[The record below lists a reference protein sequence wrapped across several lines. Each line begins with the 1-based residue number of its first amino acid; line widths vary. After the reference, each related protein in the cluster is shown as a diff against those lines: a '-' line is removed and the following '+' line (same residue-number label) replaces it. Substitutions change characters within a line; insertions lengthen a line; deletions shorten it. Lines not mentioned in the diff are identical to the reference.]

1 MNIEA
6 MIPYAA
12 LALCAGLAVW
22 AMAERGRAERAAL
35 EARMLR
41 ERLDAGAAGAE
52 RSQSVAA
59 VGEALARFEA
69 QVAAV
74 ERARAEE
81 RGGLK
86 AQIDQL
92 LAASAATQAEARGL
106 SRALRR
112 GSGVQGRW
120 GEQML
125 RNVLELAGLR
135 AGTDFVEQ
143 ARLEAEGAAH
153 RPDVIVRL
161 PGGGGFVIDA
171 KCALTAFMEAG
182 DAEGEA
188 ARDAALARH
197 AQDVRAHVQALASRA
212 YWDKLGLSPDFVA
225 LFLPGDGLLAAAL
238 ERNPDLMTQAMER
251 RVILVT
257 PSTLFALCKAV
268 AYGWRVEQR
277 AEGAAEIAVLGREL
291 YKRLSVM
298 GGHALA
304 MGKALDAAVTRYNQ
318 FVGSLETQVLS
329 QARRFEDLGG
339 DHEGR
344 PIPEL
349 PPIETG
355 ARPLGKLAVV
365 LTPGGPEPT
374 SEA

>member
-6 MIPYAA
+6 MIPYAT

-41 ERLDAGAAGAE
+41 ERLDAGGAE
-52 RSQSVAA
+52 GDRALSATSVA
-59 VGEALARFEA
+59 EALARFEA

-92 LAASAATQAEARGL
+92 VAASAATQAEARGL

-143 ARLEAEGAAH
+143 AHLEAEGAAH
-153 RPDVIVRL
+153 RPDVVVRL

-182 DAEGEA
+182 DAAGETD
-188 ARDAALARH
+188 RDAALTRH
-197 AQDVRAHVQALASRA
+197 AQNIKAHVQALASRA

-277 AEGAAEIAVLGREL
+277 AEGAAEIAALGREL

-318 FVGSLETQVLS
+318 FVGSLESQVLS
-329 QARRFEDLGG
+329 QARRFEDLRG

-355 ARPLGKLAVV
+355 ARPLGKLAV

-374 SEA
+374 SGA